1 MDVNNSKNI
10 ERYKGNSVITYN
22 SFRYDVDKKLF
33 NFQEFGSIFPRKFDK
48 SKLSF
53 ILNIILQHS
62 LQDTDIDVMP
72 HITVRCH

>member
-1 MDVNNSKNI
+1 MLIILKNI
-10 ERYKGNSVITYN
+10 ERYKGNSVIKYN
-22 SFRYDVDKKLF
+22 IFRYVVDKLF

-48 SKLSF
+48 YKLSF
-53 ILNIILQHS
+53 ILNITLQHS